1 MLTVSLSTEGALL
14 GATPSAAPSAPP
26 PGLSLLLSQA
36 FSPHKACQFL
46 SSLEIIRA
54 ALLHQETLRPPYVP
68 QVGFCPSTPT
78 PKTALNRIVAQMKH

>member
-1 MLTVSLSTEGALL
+1 MLTPEHRGGSFGGHTKCCSIH
-14 GATPSAAPSAPP
+14 SS

-78 PKTALNRIVAQMKH
+78 PKTALNRIVAQMKQ